1 MVTRELYEQ
10 VRRWHSRSA
19 HMLGNTAFKGD
30 TSSVLEQALAKK
42 GGVATGPALWEFD
55 KDNRDS

>member
-1 MVTRELYEQ
+1 
-10 VRRWHSRSA
+10 
-19 HMLGNTAFKGD
+19 MLGNTAFKGD